1 MKKIV
6 ASILIFFSIVTN
18 LNAQSLKDLEIE
30 GISVGDSALSF
41 FNKNEIKNNTWD
53 YYKDKK
59 FTPVQM
65 TGLYFFETYQ
75 GVDFDYK
82 TGDKNYTIYSL
93 SGILKY
99 DDKNIKDCYKKMD
112 EIDEELQSV
121 LEDFKKEDKATWKH
135 AVDPTG
141 ESTFTD
147 IYYESEEGT
156 VTITCY
162 DFSEKQEKKG
172 SGDYL
177 SIMIALNEWV
187 LFMRNNPYD

>member
-6 ASILIFFSIVTN
+6 ASILIFFSIVTH

-65 TGLYFFETYQ
+65 TGLNFFETYQ

-99 DDKNIKDCYKKMD
+99 NDKNIKDCYKKMD

-135 AVDPTG
+135 GVDPTG
-141 ESTFTD
+141 DSTFTD

-187 LFMRNNPYD
+187 LFMRNNPYN

>member
-6 ASILIFFSIVTN
+6 ASILIFFSIVTH

-65 TGLYFFETYQ
+65 TGLNFFETYQ

-99 DDKNIKDCYKKMD
+99 NDKNIKDCYKKMD

-187 LFMRNNPYD
+187 LFMRNNPYN

>member
-1 MKKIV
+1 MKRLLL
-6 ASILIFFSIVTN
+6 ILILTLSF
-18 LNAQSLKDLEIE
+18 QSWTIADEITDFEIE

-82 TGDKNYTIYSL
+82 TEDKNYTIYSL

-99 DDKNIKDCYKKMD
+99 NDKNIKDCYKKMD

-147 IYYESEEGT
+147 IYYESEEGN

-162 DFSEKQEKKG
+162 NFSEKQEKKG

-187 LFMRNNPYD
+187 LFMRNNPYN

>member
-6 ASILIFFSIVTN
+6 ASILIFFSIVTH

-65 TGLYFFETYQ
+65 TGLNFFETYQ

-99 DDKNIKDCYKKMD
+99 NDKNIKDCYKKMD

-147 IYYESEEGT
+147 IYYESEEGN

-162 DFSEKQEKKG
+162 NFSEKQEKKG

-187 LFMRNNPYD
+187 LFMRNNPYN